1 MRYLWVFFG
10 RNYFFFMFL
19 LFEGISVWLIV
30 DTNDY
35 QGISTFNST
44 NEVVGSVIDAVSGV
58 EEYFIL
64 KKINQDLAEE
74 NNMLMNKTR
83 QSYLVN
89 DTASYFINDSIYRLQ
104 YKFVS
109 AKVISNS
116 TQKRNNYLKLNKG
129 KLNGITKDMGVISPK
144 GIVGQVIEVTDHFSS
159 VMSVLNK
166 NSRISVKHKKSDQL
180 GTLHWEGIDYTHGTV
195 IDIPTHSKVKVGD
208 TIITSGF
215 SHMFPEGL
223 TVGTIDDVEIRNGEH
238 FYTLSLRF
246 TEDYNKLTYVNIIVN
261 LLKYELDS
269 LDKAIIKEK
278 N

>member
-19 LFEGISVWLIV
+19 ILEGLSIWFIV

-35 QGISTFNST
+35 QRITTFNST

-58 EEYFIL
+58 EEYFTL
-64 KKINQDLAEE
+64 RKINRDLAEE
-74 NNMLMNKTR
+74 NNFLMRKTR

-89 DTASYFINDSIYRLQ
+89 DTQSFFINDSLYQLQ
-104 YKFVS
+104 YKYIS
-109 AKVISNS
+109 AKVIGNS

-129 KLNGITKDMGVISPK
+129 KLNGISKDMGVISPK
-144 GIVGQVIEVTDHFSS
+144 GIIGQVVEVSDHFSS

-166 NSRISVKHKKSDQL
+166 KSRISVKHKRSDQL
-180 GTLHWEGIDYTHGTV
+180 GTLLWDGLDYTQGTV
-195 IDIPTHSKVKVGD
+195 IDIPTHSKVKTGD

-215 SHMFPEGL
+215 SHIFPEGL
-223 TVGTIDDVEIRNGEH
+223 MVGTIQKMDIKNGEH

-246 TEDYNKLTYVNIIVN
+246 SEDYNKLTYVNVIVN
-261 LLKYELDS
+261 LLKTELDS
-269 LDKAIIKEK
+269 INNSEINDK